1 LQGIDKIAIRF
12 IIEVWG
18 KVGKKGNLGH
28 IVTNSAR
35 QGRLGSFWTRQRGM
49 LVGLAEALPSH
60 FNYKPYCYFVNTLQ
74 LNKGNKI
81 PE

>member
-1 LQGIDKIAIRF
+1 MIIRF

-18 KVGKKGNLGH
+18 EVGKKGNLGH

-49 LVGLAEALPSH
+49 LVGLAEALPSR
-60 FNYKPYCYFVNTLQ
+60 KDSMRR
-74 LNKGNKI
+74 
-81 PE
+81 